1 MVDINSPLGRR
12 VLATQAAQAGKRQ
25 VFTVPDESGAEA
37 GHVEDQ
43 MMGQMPEEEMV
54 NPIYRQRQAQQAQAN
69 SKSQDIS
76 RESLEK
82 MRQESRQA
90 KFEVAPKAK
99 NRIDFL
105 LGLKKKTIE
114 VEVEGVKFVLKTLK
128 HTEYQDVFSSLSKM
142 TDVNNL
148 VISLEMQIQ
157 TLARSITHID
167 GIPTMVVLNVDSI
180 EGVIEHLREFE
191 NDVIE
196 QLNDEFKKLK
206 SSVDVAKEEER
217 EVTENLKK

>member
-12 VLATQAAQAGKRQ
+12 VLATQAGQSGKRQ
-25 VFTVPDESGAEA
+25 VFTVPDESGAEP
-37 GHVEDQ
+37 GYTEDE
-43 MMGQMPEEEMV
+43 MMNQQMPEEVV
-54 NPIYRQRQAQQAQAN
+54 NPIYRQRQAQQAQAKT
-69 SKSQDIS
+69 SSQDIS

-90 KFEVAPKAK
+90 KLEVAPKAK

-105 LGLKKKTIE
+105 LGLKKKTSE

-128 HTEYQDVFSSLSKM
+128 HAEYQDIFSSLSKM

-167 GIPTMVVLNVDSI
+167 GIPTMVVLNVESI
-180 EGVIEHLREFE
+180 EDVIECLREFE

-196 QLNDEFKKLK
+196 QLHDEFKKLK
-206 SSVDVAKEEER
+206 SSVEVTKEEER